1 MRSLYQLI
9 DFVLWFYSL
18 LLIIYVVTGLLIN
31 FGVVNAY
38 NRVVSGIYEFL
49 MRVTEPVL
57 RPIRRI
63 LPNFGPVDL
72 SPLVVFLLIWFARNL
87 LAEYWPVLMGPIEG
101 TPNPSGIAS
110 LASGSRSITS
120 RRTKYKSM
128 PSSK

>member
-57 RPIRRI
+57 KPIRRI

-72 SPLVVFLLIWFARNL
+72 SPLVVFILIWFARNL
-87 LAEYWPVLMGPIEG
+87 LAEYWPVLMGASPPA
-101 TPNPSGIAS
+101 TPN
-110 LASGSRSITS
+110 
-120 RRTKYKSM
+120 
-128 PSSK
+128 

>member
-1 MRSLYQLI
+1 MRSLYQLL

-18 LLIIYVVTGLLIN
+18 LLIIYVVMGLLIN

-49 MRVTEPVL
+49 VRITEPVL

-72 SPLVVFLLIWFARNL
+72 SPLVVFLLIWFARML
-87 LAEYWPVLMGPIEG
+87 MAEYWPV
-101 TPNPSGIAS
+101 
-110 LASGSRSITS
+110 SIGA
-120 RRTKYKSM
+120 RTTND
-128 PSSK
+128 

>member
-1 MRSLYQLI
+1 LRRRGALFTVAPVRPGHPRPMRSLYQLI

-57 RPIRRI
+57 KPVRRI

-72 SPLVVFLLIWFARNL
+72 SPLVVFILIWFARNL
-87 LAEYWPVLMGPIEG
+87 LAEYWPALMGAPA
-101 TPNPSGIAS
+101 PAS
-110 LASGSRSITS
+110 SN
-120 RRTKYKSM
+120 
-128 PSSK
+128 

>member
-9 DFVLWFYSL
+9 DFVLWFYML

-38 NRVVSGIYEFL
+38 NRFVSGLYEFL
-49 MRVTEPVL
+49 MRITEPVL

-72 SPLVVFLLIWFARNL
+72 SPLVVFIIIWFARNL
-87 LAEYWPVLMGPIEG
+87 LAEYWPVLMGASS
-101 TPNPSGIAS
+101 PS
-110 LASGSRSITS
+110 TS
-120 RRTKYKSM
+120 N
-128 PSSK
+128 